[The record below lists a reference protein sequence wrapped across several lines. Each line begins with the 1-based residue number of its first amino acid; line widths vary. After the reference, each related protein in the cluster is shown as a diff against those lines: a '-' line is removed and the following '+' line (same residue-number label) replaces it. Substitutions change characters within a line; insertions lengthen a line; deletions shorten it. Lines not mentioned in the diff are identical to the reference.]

1 MNTLQAALA
10 FTAVFIT
17 ICAVILLNP
26 VMYSRT
32 DTMARLSVEAQDDNN
47 VKKSVFEIRTQK
59 KESQEWEI
67 AVSCPE
73 KVYRLGKGVRD
84 SISIMIG

>member
-26 VMYSRT
+26 VMYART
-32 DTMARLSVEAQDDNN
+32 DTMARLSVESQDDNN
-47 VKKSVFEIRTQK
+47 EKKDIFEIRTRKKDPQK
-59 KESQEWEI
+59 WEI

-73 KVYRLGKGVRD
+73 KAYRLGKGIRD

>member
-10 FTAVFIT
+10 FTAVFLS

-26 VMYSRT
+26 SMYART
-32 DTMARLSVEAQDDNN
+32 ETMARLSVESQHESN
-47 VKKSVFEIRTQK
+47 KKRNIFEIRTQK

-73 KVYRLGKGVRD
+73 KAYRLGKGVRD
-84 SISIMIG
+84 SLSIMIG

>member
-1 MNTLQAALA
+1 MNTLQATLA
-10 FTAVFIT
+10 FTAVFFT

-47 VKKSVFEIRTQK
+47 VKKGVFEIRTQK